1 MNTKNKPQVD
11 HRPPKH
17 LRTLKFGDIRED
29 GKIFWA
35 YHKGCTN
42 GEWWMTKEQF
52 EEYRNKHRPLKP
64 KRPKKPKVDNRPPKH
79 LRTLKQGTKR
89 EDGMIFWG
97 YRNYRP
103 NGELWITPKQFK
115 ERREAINKRQ
125 RENDNRPPPEL
136 RVLTKGD
143 VREDGMIFF
152 CYKKG
157 SPNGEWWM
165 TKESYEDQ
173 HKKNASKRLK
183 SHIKTRQDPLQR
195 MINSQR
201 SRISITIK
209 NAIKSDKTM
218 NLVGC
223 TPNELRDHLESQFKD
238 GMTFDNYG
246 RGGWHIDHMKPCASF
261 DLSDP
266 EQQREC
272 FHYTNLQPL
281 WEKENL
287 IKGSKIT

>member
-1 MNTKNKPQVD
+1 MNTKQKSQ
-11 HRPPKH
+11 
-17 LRTLKFGDIRED
+17 
-29 GKIFWA
+29 
-35 YHKGCTN
+35 
-42 GEWWMTKEQF
+42 M
-52 EEYRNKHRPLKP
+52 
-64 KRPKKPKVDNRPPKH
+64 DNRPPKH
-79 LRTLKQGTKR
+79 LRTLKRGTKR
-89 EDGMIFWG
+89 EDGMIFLS
-97 YRNYRP
+97 YTKRSP
-103 NGELWITPKQFK
+103 NGEYWVTQ
-115 ERREAINKRQ
+115 ERFEKFRESENKRQ

-136 RVLTKGD
+136 RVLRKGD

-173 HKKNASKRLK
+173 HKKNVSKRAK
-183 SHIKTRQDPLQR
+183 NHTKKRAEEPLQR
-195 MINSQR
+195 MIESQR
-201 SRISITIK
+201 SRIYIAVK
-209 NAIKSDKTM
+209 NAVKSDRTM

-246 RGGWHIDHMKPCASF
+246 RGGWHIDHIKPCASF

-266 EQQREC
+266 KQQREC

-287 IKGSKIT
+287 SKGSKIT